1 MTHSQLKVYSSL
13 TWILKQ
19 ELTGFKL
26 KKQHV
31 NTNRYQHFFVNR
43 VANTWNNLPANVVS
57 LETVNSFK
65 NALDRHFS
73 NIMYQVKVDY

>member
-1 MTHSQLKVYSSL
+1 MKMNTEDTLSV
-13 TWILKQ
+13 TN
-19 ELTGFKL
+19 GFKI

-31 NTNRYQHFFVNR
+31 NTNRFRHFFVNR
-43 VANTWNNLPANVVS
+43 VINTWNNLPANVVS